1 MTRSIAGRCH
11 GLQHD
16 RPPDSEKAVAVGSTS
31 EAQMSRDAH
40 APMHEAFD
48 VARRRLEALTRRR
61 ADVQSVAE
69 DM

>member
-1 MTRSIAGRCH
+1 
-11 GLQHD
+11 
-16 RPPDSEKAVAVGSTS
+16 
-31 EAQMSRDAH
+31 MSRDAH